1 MQSNKSLEVL
11 AKHLNKDLSNLSYWF
26 RANKLCLNAQKTEL
40 IIFRP
45 NNLKL
50 RSLFK
55 SKLQGKRLIPIQSV
69 KYLGVLLDE
78 HLQWTKQS
86 AYVKIKLR

>member
-11 AKHLNKDLSNLSYWF
+11 AKQLNKDLSNLSYWL
-26 RANKLCLNAQKTEL
+26 RANKLCFNVQKTEL

-50 RSLFK
+50 DSSFK
-55 SKLQGKRLIPIQSV
+55 FKLQGKRFIP
-69 KYLGVLLDE
+69 
-78 HLQWTKQS
+78 T
-86 AYVKIKLR
+86 